1 MKFLERTFQLTKG
14 VGPWRE
20 RDLWAR
26 ELATWADFEAAAA
39 RGVVMNDRLD
49 RELLEAIAK
58 TRDALNRR
66 SLAELATLVP
76 VKEHW
81 RLYGHF
87 LEEAAFFDIEAD
99 GEHVPTVVGVMDRQG
114 VATFRRGH
122 SMKELPA
129 RLAKSPIWVT
139 FNGSVFDVPALEKAF
154 ETLLPLPNGGEGW
167 GEGITFPK
175 PLVHLDLRFLIRHAK
190 LKGGLKGVE
199 DAIGLARPPHLKG
212 VRGLDAIRLWRE
224 WTINGELGALR
235 LLTEYNLYDA
245 INLRSVLEWTLWKVA
260 DLNTWSVVRE
270 PIFERG
276 DVLYDVS
283 RLVLA
288 LEDEPSVA
296 ARRRRQ
302 EGHG

>member
-26 ELATWADFEAAAA
+26 ELATWSDFEKAAAA
-39 RGVVMNDRLD
+39 GVVMNDRLD
-49 RELLEAIAK
+49 RELLEAIGKA
-58 TRDALNRR
+58 RDALSRR
-66 SLAELATLVP
+66 SLAELAKLVP
-76 VKEHW
+76 AKEHW

-87 LEEAAFFDIEAD
+87 LDDAAFFDIEAD
-99 GEHVPTVVGVMDRQG
+99 GEHVPTVVGVMDREG

-122 SMKELPA
+122 TLRQLPQ

-154 ETLLPLPNGGEGW
+154 ETMIPLPNGGEGW
-167 GEGITFPK
+167 GEGIAFPK

-199 DAIGLARPPHLKG
+199 DTIGLGRPPHLKG
-212 VRGLDAIRLWRE
+212 VKGLDAIRLWRE
-224 WTINGELGALR
+224 WNFNGDLKALR
-235 LLTEYNLYDA
+235 ILVEYNLYDA
-245 INLRSVLEWTLWKVA
+245 INLRSVLEWTLWRIA
-260 DLNTWSVVRE
+260 DLNTWAVDRE

-283 RLVLA
+283 RLLLA
-288 LEDEPSVA
+288 LEPRSGAESQ
-296 ARRRRQ
+296 RRQ
-302 EGHG
+302 DDHE

>member
-1 MKFLERTFQLTKG
+1 MRFLERTFQLTKG

-26 ELATWADFEAAAA
+26 ELSTWSDFERAAQA
-39 RGVVMNDRLD
+39 GVVMNDRLD
-49 RELLEAIAK
+49 RELLAAISK

-66 SLAELATLVP
+66 SLAELAALVP

-87 LEEAAFFDIEAD
+87 LEQAAFFDIEAD
-99 GEHVPTVVGVMDRQG
+99 GDHVPTVVGVMDREG
-114 VATFRRGH
+114 VATFRRAH
-122 SMKELPA
+122 SLMQLPA

-154 ETLLPLPNGGEGW
+154 KEG
-167 GEGITFPK
+167 FPR

-199 DAIGLARPPHLKG
+199 DSIGLARPPHLRG

-224 WTINGELGALR
+224 WQFNRELGALR
-235 LLTEYNLYDA
+235 LLVEYNLYDA
-245 INLRSVLEWTLWKVA
+245 INLRSVLEWTLWRIA
-260 DLNTWSVVRE
+260 DLNTWAVARE

-288 LEDEPSVA
+288 LK
-296 ARRRRQ
+296 
-302 EGHG
+302 G

>member
-1 MKFLERTFQLTKG
+1 MRFLERTFQLTRG

-26 ELATWADFEAAAA
+26 ELATWEDFEKAAAA
-39 RGVVMNDRLD
+39 GVVMSERLD
-49 RELLEAIAK
+49 RELIEAIGKA
-58 TRDALNRR
+58 RDALKRK
-66 SLAELATLVP
+66 SLADLAALVP
-76 VKEHW
+76 VREHW

-87 LEEAAFFDIEAD
+87 LDQAAFFDIEAD
-99 GEHVPTVVGVMDRQG
+99 GDHVPTVVGVMDREG
-114 VATFRRGH
+114 VAMFRRAH
-122 SMKELPA
+122 SMQQLPE

-139 FNGSVFDVPALEKAF
+139 FNGSVFDVPALEKVH
-154 ETLLPLPNGGEGW
+154 EN
-167 GEGITFPK
+167 FPK

-199 DAIGLARPPHLKG
+199 DSIGLARPPHLRGLK
-212 VRGLDAIRLWRE
+212 GLDAIRLWRE
-224 WTINGELGALR
+224 WNFNKELGALR
-235 LLTEYNLYDA
+235 LLVEYNLYDA

-260 DLNTWSVVRE
+260 ELYAWDVERA

-288 LEDEPSVA
+288 LE
-296 ARRRRQ
+296 R
-302 EGHG
+302 